1 MIEGRLAIYYT
12 YSSDIG
18 DGLED
23 PGVHDDPPQV
33 REAAIQMA
41 VNILMFALTHP

>member
-1 MIEGRLAIYYT
+1 LVIYYS

-23 PGVHDDPPQV
+23 PGVHGDGPEV
-33 REAAIQMA
+33 REAAARMA
-41 VNILMFALTHP
+41 VNILMYALTHP